1 MIARLARQNMMA
13 RKTRALLTIAAIAFS
28 VSLVVSVT
36 TGYASLKAGVYGF
49 IARFIGSYDAR
60 IDLATER
67 TDGLPLDLL
76 ERVRA
81 DRDVRRAV
89 PRVEF
94 DQVLVKPGRGIWDP
108 RPTFCVGLDPQI
120 DDAVQNLP
128 LVEGRWFASRSA
140 LEIVIDQAVAER
152 QELRLGERVQLP
164 TPSRTIELQVVGIIH
179 KPGIASLFIQTAYVP
194 IETVKPLVFAGR
206 TDRIGQIEIQFD
218 TGVNS
223 TAFLERWREGM
234 KGVAPNARVELTR
247 ETREK
252 LDRQLMG
259 VDIMSYMG
267 GAASMLA
274 ATFIVFSTLSMG
286 VTERQRTL
294 AMLRAVG
301 GTRGQLAR
309 LVLAE
314 GLSTAAVGVLVG
326 VPLGIGFVHLLAGL
340 FPTFFSEGVS
350 VSVGGVAFASSVSM
364 LSGLAASALPAWI
377 ASRVDPLEAMA
388 PLARPAPAV
397 PWRWAIL
404 GAALVGIDPLLTF
417 GSLDSWLSAIG
428 LESLAARHRE
438 IRFYGHFAIGLPG
451 VLLGSF
457 LLAPMLVWLLDLSVA
472 PLIARVLRVPPRLL
486 RQQLSGGLWRASG
499 TAAALMVGLGILI
512 VMQSQGR
519 SGLSAWRLPTLFPD
533 VFIYSTVGGI
543 DEAGLKRIREMPGVV
558 DGRTSIMPIAVFSPR
573 YASNVF
579 GLAGMA
585 FMPDATT
592 FIAVDPDRVFDLMG
606 LEFRQGDADTAR
618 EMLRRGRHLLV
629 TEELARLRR
638 LGVGSPFEL
647 KNRDG
652 EVVRY
657 TVAGVIWSPGIEIM
671 VAAFDLR
678 KQFDQRS
685 AASVFGTLEDARR
698 DFGKRTFEL
707 VTVNLDPAL
716 RKFEFLHQL
725 RNDLGGIGL
734 AVADVRTLKRE
745 ITRKLEQL
753 LALGSTVAW
762 SAMLVASL
770 GVTNAVVAGVRTRR
784 WQFGVLRSIGVTRS
798 MLLRIVLAES
808 LLLGVL
814 GAVLGLF
821 AGLLMAMN
829 AWRFYD
835 IVLGF
840 RPPFTLPWDMI
851 GLGTGMVVLVSLLAS
866 LLPAV
871 TTARTDVLALLQGGR
886 SAT

>member
-1 MIARLARQNMMA
+1 MIARLARQNML
-13 RKTRALLTIAAIAFS
+13 TRRTRTLLTIAAIAFS

-60 IDLATER
+60 IDLAAER
-67 TDGLPLDLL
+67 IEGLPLDLL

-81 DRDVRRAV
+81 DPDVRRAV

-94 DQVLVKPGRGIWDP
+94 DQVLVKPGRGVWDP
-108 RPTFCVGLDPQI
+108 RPVFCVGLDPEI
-120 DDAVQNLP
+120 DDAVRNLP
-128 LVEGRWFASRSA
+128 LVRGRWFRSRSDR
-140 LEIVIDQAVAER
+140 EIVIDQGVADR
-152 QELRLGERVQLP
+152 YELHIGDRVQLP
-164 TPSRTIELQVVGIIH
+164 TSSRTLELEVVGVIH
-179 KPGIASLFIQTAYVP
+179 KPGIASLFVQTAYVP

-206 TDRIGQIEIQFD
+206 TDRLGQIEIQFQVQVD
-218 TGVNS
+218 PA
-223 TAFLERWREGM
+223 AFLARWREATRA
-234 KGVAPNARVELTR
+234 VSPHARVELTR
-247 ETREK
+247 ENREK

-286 VTERQRTL
+286 VTERQRSL
-294 AMLRAVG
+294 AMLRAIG
-301 GTRGQLAR
+301 ATRGQVAR
-309 LVLAE
+309 LVIVEGMVTALA
-314 GLSTAAVGVLVG
+314 GVIVGA
-326 VPLGIGFVHLLAGL
+326 PLGIGFIHLLAAL
-340 FPTFFSEGVS
+340 FPVFFAEGVA
-350 VSVGGVAFASSVSM
+350 VSVGGVAFAASLSI
-364 LSGLAASALPAWI
+364 LSGLAASALPAWV
-377 ASRVDPLEAMA
+377 ASRVDPLEAMV
-388 PLARPAPAV
+388 PLARTTPAA
-397 PWRWAIL
+397 PWRWAVL
-404 GAALVGIDPLLTF
+404 GSVLASLDLLLTF
-417 GSLDSWLSAIG
+417 GPIDSWLSSLP
-428 LESLAARHRE
+428 LESLASRHRE
-438 IRFYGHFAIGLPG
+438 LRFYGHFAIGLPG
-451 VLLGSF
+451 VLVGSF
-457 LLAPMLVWLLDLSVA
+457 LMAPMLVWLLDRLAA
-472 PLIARVLRVPPRLL
+472 PLLARLLGVQPRLL
-486 RQQLSGGLWRASG
+486 RQQLAGGLWRSAG
-499 TAAALMVGLGILI
+499 TGAALMVGLSILI

-533 VFIYSTVGGI
+533 VFVYSTVGSI
-543 DEAGLKRIREMPGVV
+543 DEPSLQRIAALPGVV
-558 DGRTSIMPIAVFSPR
+558 DGRTSIMPIAVFAPQ
-573 YASNVF
+573 YATDVF

-606 LEFRQGDADTAR
+606 LEFRQGDPETAR
-618 EMLRRGRHLLV
+618 SLLRRGRHLLV
-629 TEELARLRR
+629 TEELARLQK
-638 LGVGSPFEL
+638 LEVGSPFEL
-647 KNRDG
+647 RGRDG
-652 EVVRY
+652 IVRY

-671 VAAFDLR
+671 VAAFDMR

-707 VTVNLDPAL
+707 VTVNLDPSL

-725 RNDLGGIGL
+725 RNELGGIGL
-734 AVADVRTLKRE
+734 AVADVRALKGE
-745 ITRKLEQL
+745 ITKKLEQL

-784 WQFGVLRSIGVTRS
+784 WQFGVLRSIGVTRWV
-798 MLLRIVLAES
+798 LLRIVLAES
-808 LLLGVL
+808 LLLGLV
-814 GAVLGLF
+814 GAVLGTL
-821 AGLLMAMN
+821 AGLLMALN

-840 RPPFTLPWDMI
+840 HPPLTLPWDMI
-851 GLGTGMVVLVSLLAS
+851 GWGAGIVMLASVLAS

-871 TTARTDVLALLQGGR
+871 TTARSDVLALLQGGR